1 MIRSRNFIG
10 EIILNYENALNFDY
24 DTEDAKN
31 NMAMGI
37 DFCSNAPE
45 TAGRQQ

>member
-1 MIRSRNFIG
+1 MKFCRFSCLF
-10 EIILNYENALNFDY
+10 EKKLLPLSHK
-24 DTEDAKN
+24 TQHKDAKN